1 MRLLLLSPNSI
12 QIIGQ
17 WVRQNCMDLLLLVT
31 GVLLG
36 YGSLVHIL
44 GTRPIVVLGGG
55 VIMVVAIAFGIILQI
70 RHTQH
75 LRQQSRFQPQTHFR
89 TNVLDSQTF
98 TQELQRIAD
107 GVPSKAKDQ
116 WQTVEPEL
124 HAIYRMAQHIAQQ
137 ESLFIADVL
146 ETLHTVLTLA
156 EQFVQAL
163 DVNDRVATPRYQQLA
178 QSQLT
183 QRRTRLRQTHDQLR
197 ELHDQIALV
206 GLEQTPSLESG
217 ISERLQF
224 IIAANESAIETHPS
238 G

>member
-1 MRLLLLSPNSI
+1 MRLLLLSQNSI
-12 QIIGQ
+12 QVVGE

-44 GTRPIVVLGGG
+44 GTRPIVLLSGG
-55 VIMVVAIAFGIILQI
+55 VIMVVAIISGIITQI
-70 RHTQH
+70 RHSQK
-75 LRQQSRFQPQTHFR
+75 LRQRSRAQTQGQTL
-89 TNVLDSQTF
+89 TNILDSQTF
-98 TQELQRIAD
+98 VQELRRIAT
-107 GVPSKAKDQ
+107 GVPSGAKDQ
-116 WQTVEPEL
+116 WQMVESEL

-137 ESLFIADVL
+137 ESLFLADVL
-146 ETLHTVLTLA
+146 ETLHTVLALA
-156 EQFVQAL
+156 EQFAQAL

-206 GLEQTPSLESG
+206 GLDQTPSLESG

-224 IIAANESAIETHPS
+224 IIAANESTIETHV
-238 G
+238 